1 MHLEPHSK
9 RSAVAAAGLL
19 GAGLLLTCQP
29 GSAGAAVKPPPGPT
43 PPGHARGA
51 TTVATTFDYGQ
62 LQAQTVGASGCGT
75 NTAGEPS
82 IHVSKANLVGAGAE
96 NGLGGGSVYWRAPQV
111 GGTTAASACG
121 LVYSGQP
128 NAVSGVGAS
137 GGDIDT
143 AFAPVADPTTG
154 RYRIYVSSLNLA
166 SVNVA
171 TSTDNGA
178 TFSQVPVQG
187 GLPVD
192 DREWIAAYG
201 PATSL
206 LTFHDLATSNIDVLR
221 SDTGGGPYTEI
232 AQVIPPTD
240 YKASNNEL
248 GNIVIDH
255 NSGTGTSTSP
265 FYAYQAF
272 VAPSADPGLTGSA
285 TYNEAWLGVSA
296 DGGHTWTDRPIPC
309 STQFGAN
316 GLDHNF
322 PNVSVAPNGTLFY
335 AVSNDKSVY
344 VAMSADHGATWSC
357 SGAISTPAQAIY
369 PWIVATSAGEDLVYY
384 GTSGSGSTETWYVY
398 FAQNPTQSVSGWSTQ
413 QLMAVHT
420 GTVCEGGVSCS
431 GGRQL
436 FDDFGVD
443 TDQQGWA
450 HIAYSHDSPDLGGS
464 GSYTGYAVQQGGTPV
479 GAPN

>member
-1 MHLEPHSK
+1 MVARNRVVRYTACGSLAAASIVF
-9 RSAVAAAGLL
+9 SALPAAAG
-19 GAGLLLTCQP
+19 AGIHKHLR
-29 GSAGAAVKPPPGPT
+29 AAV
-43 PPGHARGA
+43 AS
-51 TTVATTFDYGQ
+51 TFAYGQ
-62 LQAQTVGASGCGT
+62 PQAQTVGAPGCGT

-82 IHVSKANLVGAGAE
+82 IHVSRSGLVGLGSE
-96 NGLGGGSVYWRAPQV
+96 NGLGGGSAYWRASQS
-111 GGTTAASACG
+111 GGTSSTSACA
-121 LVYSGQP
+121 LAYSGQP
-128 NAVSGVGAS
+128 NAVAGVGAS

-143 AFAPVADPTTG
+143 AFAPTLSSAGTH
-154 RYRIYVSSLNLA
+154 RIYVASLNLG

-171 TSTDNGA
+171 TSNDDGA

-201 PATSL
+201 PDTSL
-206 LTFHDLATSNIDVLR
+206 LTFHDVATDNIDVLR
-221 SDTGGGPYTEI
+221 SDSGGGPYTEI

-248 GNIVIDH
+248 GNLVIDH
-255 NSGTGTSTSP
+255 NSGAGTSASP

-272 VAPSADPGLTGSA
+272 VAPSSDPGLLGSA
-285 TYNEAWLGVSA
+285 PFDEAWLGVSA
-296 DGGHTWTDRPIPC
+296 DGGHTWTDEPIPC
-309 STQFGAN
+309 TTAFGSN

-335 AVSNDKSVY
+335 AVSNDTSVY
-344 VAMSADHGATWSC
+344 VAMSADHGATWTC
-357 SGAISTPAQAIY
+357 SGPVSTPAQAIF
-369 PWIVATSAGEDLVYY
+369 PWIVATSGGEDLVYY
-384 GTSGSGSTETWYVY
+384 GTDGSGTSETWYVY
-398 FAQNPTQSVSGWSTQ
+398 FAQNATQSVSGWSTQ
-413 QLMAVHT
+413 QLTSVHQ
-420 GTVCEGGVSCS
+420 GQVCEGGVSCT

-443 TDQQGWA
+443 TDPQGWA

-464 GSYTGYAVQQGGTPV
+464 GTYTGYAVQQSGTPV